1 MNVNSRPFTQAKGT
15 AKKALRSMGYQVQR
29 ARQLQSEP
37 TMSGALARAGLRG
50 TAVAGVI
57 DVGASTGIW
66 SRLAMSQ
73 FPLAHY
79 LLIEAQPVHAGALEF
94 FASEHDNARVEL
106 TAAGPYNGTIRFD
119 ATDPF
124 AGRAS
129 EAAGGPHSIEVPVA
143 TIDTL
148 VERHDLP
155 APYCLKLDTHG
166 FETPILRGALRTL
179 AQTNLVVME
188 CYNFRLPDALLF
200 HEMCRHM
207 GELGFRC
214 IDLVDQM
221 YRPGDLAFWQADLFF
236 APDSDPVF
244 EHNEYA

>member
-1 MNVNSRPFTQAKGT
+1 
-15 AKKALRSMGYQVQR
+15 
-29 ARQLQSEP
+29 
-37 TMSGALARAGLRG
+37 
-50 TAVAGVI
+50 VASVI

-66 SRLAMSQ
+66 SRSAMSY
-73 FPLAHY
+73 FPEAQY
-79 LLIEAQPVHAGALEF
+79 LLIEAQPVHAPELDRF
-94 FASEHDNARVEL
+94 VSEHPNACVEL
-106 TAAGPYNGTIRFD
+106 TAAGPVNGTIRFD

-124 AGRAS
+124 SGRAS
-129 EAAGGPHSIEVPVA
+129 EAAVGPHSIEVPVA
-143 TIDTL
+143 TIDSL

-166 FETPILRGALRTL
+166 FETPILEGAIRTL
-179 AQTNLVVME
+179 DQTNLVVME

-207 GELGFRC
+207 SGFGFRC

-236 APDSDPVF
+236 ARESDPVF

>member
-1 MNVNSRPFTQAKGT
+1 MNVNPHPLTHAKGT
-15 AKKALRSMGYQVQR
+15 AKRMLRSMGYQVQR
-29 ARQLQSEP
+29 ARQLQAEP

-50 TAVAGVI
+50 TVVASVI

-73 FPLAHY
+73 FPSAQY
-79 LLIEAQPVHAGALEF
+79 LLIEAQPVHAHALELF
-94 FASEHDNARVEL
+94 SSAHENARVEL

-129 EAAGGPHSIEVPVA
+129 EAARGPHSLEVPVA

-148 VERHDLP
+148 VERRDLP

-166 FETPILRGALRTL
+166 FETPILEGALRTL
-179 AQTNLVVME
+179 AQTNLVVIE

-200 HEMCRHM
+200 HEMCLHM
-207 GELGFRC
+207 GGLGFRC

-236 APDSDPVF
+236 ARETDPVF
-244 EHNEYA
+244 QSDEYQ